1 MDYFYVKRKSVP
13 KQKFTPE
20 EDEQLKRLVE
30 KFGENDWERV
40 AAMLVNRNARQCHDR
55 WKFYVNPALNK
66 EPFTE
71 QEDWLLIN
79 LVSKYGG
86 MWVQISK
93 HFKNRSDVQMKNRWK
108 TLQKRIKSRVP
119 AVTALPGCLCQLG
132 HQQQTALNYIAHM
145 PVVTKQETIPDEP
158 FNITLESSIFGVDQN
173 FLESSAAFFWCE
185 YAAIYLSL
193 LIILCLYWYIIVF
206 TSFILRFYFEFYV
219 KNKNQL
225 SSLEYYFLKNSNV
238 FLITPLYYLSLI
250 YHLFI
255 YQFIRFWNIILVN
268 FFYFPQKKNFFF
280 VFQTMICFEGGK
292 LLIYKHFL
300 SIK

>member
-173 FLESSAAFFWCE
+173 FLESSAAFF
-185 YAAIYLSL
+185 
-193 LIILCLYWYIIVF
+193 
-206 TSFILRFYFEFYV
+206 
-219 KNKNQL
+219 
-225 SSLEYYFLKNSNV
+225 
-238 FLITPLYYLSLI
+238 
-250 YHLFI
+250 
-255 YQFIRFWNIILVN
+255 
-268 FFYFPQKKNFFF
+268 
-280 VFQTMICFEGGK
+280 
-292 LLIYKHFL
+292 
-300 SIK
+300 